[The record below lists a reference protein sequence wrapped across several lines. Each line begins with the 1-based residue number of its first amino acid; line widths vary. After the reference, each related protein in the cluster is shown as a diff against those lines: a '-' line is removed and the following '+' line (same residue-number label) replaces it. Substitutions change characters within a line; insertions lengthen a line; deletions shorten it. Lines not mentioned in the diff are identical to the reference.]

1 MDNNV
6 LTSTQLAEFSNAV
19 RISTIKR
26 LQLIPAGKENWKIS
40 PGAMSSADIA
50 YHLIQTDDWLFK
62 KIKLKDLES
71 IKGSAGTIEIKT
83 RNDYLKLIEELNN
96 SGKKRAGFILSLDD
110 KVFQEQIYDD
120 RFGKEVSVWWIIVR
134 GNLDHEIHHRGQL
147 STYLRA
153 NKTQSFDPK

>member
-1 MDNNV
+1 MFS
-6 LTSTQLAEFSNAV
+6 TSTQLAEFSNAV
-19 RISTIKR
+19 RTSTIKR

-50 YHLIQTDDWLFK
+50 FHLIQTDDWLFK
-62 KIKLKDLES
+62 KIELKDLES
-71 IKGSAGTIEIKT
+71 IKGDTGAVEIKT
-83 RNDYLKLIEELNN
+83 RNNYLELIEELNN

-110 KVFQEQIYDD
+110 KAFQEQIYDD

-147 STYLRA
+147 SSYLRA
-153 NKTQSFDPK
+153 IDTQSLDTK

>member
-1 MDNNV
+1 MY
-6 LTSTQLAEFSNAV
+6 SISSQLAEFSNAV
-19 RISTIKR
+19 RTSTIKR

-62 KIKLKDLES
+62 KIELKDLES
-71 IKGSAGTIEIKT
+71 IKGDTGAVEIKT
-83 RNDYLKLIEELNN
+83 RNNYLELIEELNN

-110 KVFQEQIYDD
+110 KVFQEKIYDD

-147 STYLRA
+147 SSYLRA
-153 NKTQSFDPK
+153 IDTQSLDTK

>member
-1 MDNNV
+1 MY
-6 LTSTQLAEFSNAV
+6 SISSQLAEFSNAV
-19 RISTIKR
+19 RPSTIKR
-26 LQLIPAGKENWKIS
+26 LQLIPAGKENWRIS

-62 KIKLKDLES
+62 KIELKELES
-71 IKGSAGTIEIKT
+71 IKGDTGAVEIKT
-83 RNDYLKLIEELNN
+83 RNNYLELIEELNN

-110 KVFQEQIYDD
+110 KVFQEKIYDD

-147 STYLRA
+147 SSYLRA
-153 NKTQSFDPK
+153 IDTQSLDTK

>member
-1 MDNNV
+1 MFS
-6 LTSTQLAEFSNAV
+6 TSTQLAEFSNAV
-19 RISTIKR
+19 RTSTIKR

-62 KIKLKDLES
+62 KIELKDLES
-71 IKGSAGTIEIKT
+71 IKGDTGAVEIKT
-83 RNDYLKLIEELNN
+83 RNNYLELIEELNN

-110 KVFQEQIYDD
+110 KAFQEQIYDD
-120 RFGKEVSVWWIIVR
+120 RFSKEVSVWWIIVR

-147 STYLRA
+147 SSYLRA
-153 NKTQSFDPK
+153 IDTQSLDTK

>member
-1 MDNNV
+1 MFS
-6 LTSTQLAEFSNAV
+6 TSTQLAEFSNAV
-19 RISTIKR
+19 RISTIRR

-71 IKGSAGTIEIKT
+71 IKGSAGAIEIKT

-147 STYLRA
+147 STYLSA
-153 NKTQSFDPK
+153 IKTQSFDPK

>member
-1 MDNNV
+1 MFS
-6 LTSTQLAEFSNAV
+6 TSTQLAEFSNAV
-19 RISTIKR
+19 RISTISR

-50 YHLIQTDDWLFK
+50 YHLIQTDYWLFK
-62 KIKLKDLES
+62 KIELKDLES

-153 NKTQSFDPK
+153 IETQSIDTK

>member
-1 MDNNV
+1 MFS
-6 LTSTQLAEFSNAV
+6 TSTQLVEFSNAV
-19 RISTIKR
+19 RISTISR
-26 LQLIPAGKENWKIS
+26 LQLIPAGKENWRIS

-62 KIKLKDLES
+62 KIELKDLES
-71 IKGSAGTIEIKT
+71 IKGDTGAVEIKT
-83 RNDYLKLIEELNN
+83 RNNYLELIEELNN
-96 SGKKRAGFILSLDD
+96 SGKKRVGFILSLDD
-110 KVFQEQIYDD
+110 KVFQEKIYDD

-153 NKTQSFDPK
+153 IETQ